1 MKIHPDQVKA
11 LDQEQVR
18 GKSGKPAQ
26 EAFGEV
32 LAKELQKGGSTASN
46 QGPAVKPPGS
56 GALSNQILAAQSFPE
71 GTGEKVPAGPLMENL
86 ESLLSEWEN
95 YAATL
100 QSSGDKN
107 LRPAFGVLEEIE
119 SGLKEIKDKWPTLTK
134 DHPGLKSVVD
144 ELEVMA
150 VTERIKF
157 NRGDYLE

>member
-11 LDQEQVR
+11 LDQEQVQAKIR
-18 GKSGKPAQ
+18 KPSQ
-26 EAFGEV
+26 EGFGEV
-32 LAKELQKGGSTASN
+32 LAKEVQKGESAAPS
-46 QGPAVKPPGS
+46 QGTAVKPPVS
-56 GALSNQILAAQSFPE
+56 GALSNQILAAQGVPE

-100 QSSGDKN
+100 QSSGDKD

-119 SGLKEIKDKWPTLTK
+119 SGLKEIKDKWPTLSQ
-134 DHPGLKSVVD
+134 DYPGLKSVVD
-144 ELEVMA
+144 ELEVLA